1 MSNLNEVWTLIKIQF
16 YNSIII
22 KWNHSIMCPVNN
34 WRSMKIYL
42 QKCNDF
48 WHCVFTRK
56 FYFSPCNKVHEFSP
70 KSMNIIF
77 NKLNFTVTVYV
88 FIKLKVMFSPLRLVI
103 RFTDFLRT
111 PPSPGTPT
119 PRRSVSRQETSDL
132 LHPCC
137 QVNKPCCQVNKTCCQ
152 ANKNLFF

>member
-1 MSNLNEVWTLIKIQF
+1 
-16 YNSIII
+16 
-22 KWNHSIMCPVNN
+22 
-34 WRSMKIYL
+34 
-42 QKCNDF
+42 
-48 WHCVFTRK
+48 
-56 FYFSPCNKVHEFSP
+56 
-70 KSMNIIF
+70 MNIIF

-88 FIKLKVMFSPLRLVI
+88 FIKLKVMFSPLRPVI

-152 ANKNLFF
+152 ANKNLFFKKKKFIFFLMDIHNLCIVFISSFFLKMFILMFSCKKLDCSGK

>member
-1 MSNLNEVWTLIKIQF
+1 
-16 YNSIII
+16 
-22 KWNHSIMCPVNN
+22 
-34 WRSMKIYL
+34 
-42 QKCNDF
+42 
-48 WHCVFTRK
+48 
-56 FYFSPCNKVHEFSP
+56 
-70 KSMNIIF
+70 MNIIF

-152 ANKNLFF
+152 ANKNLFFKKKNFIFFLMDIHNLCIVFISFFLKCLSLSFPVKNWIVLLVNE